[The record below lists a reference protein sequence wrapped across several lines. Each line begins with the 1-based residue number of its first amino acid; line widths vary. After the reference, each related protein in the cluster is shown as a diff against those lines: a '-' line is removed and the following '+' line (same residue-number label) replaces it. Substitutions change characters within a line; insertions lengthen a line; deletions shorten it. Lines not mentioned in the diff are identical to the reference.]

1 MLDFLKK
8 PKFPREIMSENKKIN
23 ERSMLDR
30 LKVGAELLRPFVIK
44 SIIQLGQSNSNNRIP
59 NSRVQEALVKADAY
73 VTAEIPNQSEPFNFV
88 VETKSRS
95 TPEAIRTAAAQAK
108 QFVEKSGIP
117 DVLPLIQVPYLSLE
131 RLQQLESENVNGVDL
146 CGNGIIVVPGRL
158 YICRSGHPN
167 QYRDSRP
174 LSNPYRGRSAM
185 VARMLLLQPRWE
197 SQLALA
203 SAIERQGTSLSL
215 SQVSKAIAALSDD
228 LIVTKSDGAL
238 TLNDPMRLLDKLAN
252 SWIKSEFDSRQSFR
266 LDHQR
271 QDWSKALSSN
281 EQLKWSITGESSVS
295 KYTTFSQ
302 AGPLRIAVNDLSLAS
317 SLLNA
322 KSEPIP
328 SFADLELVETQE
340 EGYYF
345 AMVVDDDQRRFANRI
360 QTWLELSAG
369 DARQQEAAQDLR
381 RQIIQEVKNWPTE

>member
-1 MLDFLKK
+1 MDK
-8 PKFPREIMSENKKIN
+8 NKKIN
-23 ERSMLDR
+23 ERSMLDW
-30 LKVGAELLRPFVIK
+30 LKVGAELLRPVVIK
-44 SIIQLGQSNSNNRIP
+44 SISQFGQSKSNHRIL
-59 NSRVQEALVKADAY
+59 NISVREDSVDIDAY
-73 VTAEIPNQSEPFNFV
+73 VTAEIPNQSEPFNFA

-95 TPEAIRTAAAQAK
+95 TPEAIRTAGARAK

-228 LIVTKSDGAL
+228 LIVTKSGGAL
-238 TLNDPMRLLDKLAN
+238 TLNDPLRLLDKLAN
-252 SWIKSEFDSRQSFR
+252 SWIKSEFNRRESFR
-266 LDHQR
+266 LDQQS
-271 QDWSKALSSN
+271 QDWSKAFAAAG
-281 EQLKWSITGESSVS
+281 QLKWAVTGESSVT

-302 AGPLRIAVNDLSLAS
+302 AGPLQIAVNNLSLAS
-317 SLLNA
+317 SLLKA

-360 QTWLELSAG
+360 QAWLELHAG

-381 RQIIQEVKNWPTE
+381 RQIIQEVKNWPNK